1 MRKSALF
8 ISFDSTTDL
17 LPSSLPSFRH
27 IDLDL
32 FDIRPGDSTSSFSLG
47 TSERIGRDERT
58 SPSTAGRTR
67 RRGELVS
74 SIYSFRTPFDALHLT
89 QRIAFQTEVGSLS
102 DTISTLASQ
111 LSVAKNEK
119 EETDKE
125 QEDLLVLLEDLSI
138 KRKADKRKMRRANM
152 EVSED
157 EEEDSEEEEEPYP
170 AEQQPEVTE
179 QDHYAPEPT
188 SGEQHVEHE
197 PDQNGRGEEEY
208 VYGEDSSVY
217 DQQPFGGAATEG
229 PSGWSPQ
236 GYTYDT
242 HSRGDSLSLT

>member
-1 MRKSALF
+1 MRELVHQLQA
-8 ISFDSTTDL
+8 
-17 LPSSLPSFRH
+17 
-27 IDLDL
+27 
-32 FDIRPGDSTSSFSLG
+32 
-47 TSERIGRDERT
+47 EREEEASHSRL
-58 SPSTAGRTR
+58 STAC
-67 RRGELVS
+67 
-74 SIYSFRTPFDALHLT
+74 SIKLT
-89 QRIAFQTEVGSLS
+89 SLNVQRIAFQTEVGSLS

-157 EEEDSEEEEEPYP
+157 EEGSEEEEDEEEPYSG
-170 AEQQPEVTE
+170 EQQPKPQAQEY
-179 QDHYAPEPT
+179 DHYAPEPT
-188 SGEQHVEHE
+188 LEEQHVEHE
-197 PDQNGRGEEEY
+197 PEQDGQREDEF

-242 HSRGDSLSLT
+242 HSRGDSLT